1 MVLSSQLCMFKCQ
14 KQVETAAYSNHI
26 LSITLETTVYLNDSD
41 KTKPIT
47 ALKHFVSTQTSI
59 KGLRKEW
66 AEPVYLYLQLKCIK
80 DDKVIRK
87 LLINNNTRTPNKED
101 KALRTFVL
109 QVGERIW
116 KTYAG
121 SGSFHLLT
129 LHCPCD
135 DTLPVGR
142 RCRQGPG
149 SDLVCFQWAV
159 RGSSVRHLVPPG
171 FSDQSYSA
179 NNTFVSY
186 LGGGFRVEIPE
197 ALAIFLIFRVD
208 CINISFLC
216 HKNSN
221 ARGLQVI
228 LSVQEKKNVSL
239 FP

>member
-66 AEPVYLYLQLKCIK
+66 AEPIYLYLQLKCIK
-80 DDKVIRK
+80 DNKVIRK
-87 LLINNNTRTPNKED
+87 LLINNNTKTPNKED

-121 SGSFHLLT
+121 SGSFHLAHT
-129 LHCPCD
+129 A
-135 DTLPVGR
+135 LPLWWHPAR
-142 RCRQGPG
+142 GP
-149 SDLVCFQWAV
+149 Q
-159 RGSSVRHLVPPG
+159 VPPG
-171 FSDQSYSA
+171 ARFRPSVFS
-179 NNTFVSY
+179 VSCVWL
-186 LGGGFRVEIPE
+186 LGETPGSSRFQRSKLE
-197 ALAIFLIFRVD
+197 
-208 CINISFLC
+208 C
-216 HKNSN
+216 
-221 ARGLQVI
+221 
-228 LSVQEKKNVSL
+228 
-239 FP
+239 